1 VTELLPGRGVTQRY
15 LAVGDLV
22 VGREEQVRSGGIADI
37 PVASTR
43 CLDG

>member
-1 VTELLPGRGVTQRY
+1 MTDCFPVDITHRY
-15 LAVGDLV
+15 LAVRDLV
-22 VGREEQVRSGGIADI
+22 VGREEQVRSVGIVI